1 MNMTQLNVVKTYKI
15 YIGGQFP
22 RTESGRTY
30 VVNDANGNP
39 IANVCQSS
47 KKDIRNAV
55 QVARKAFGSWSERS
69 AFNRGQ
75 ILYRMAEML
84 EGRKTQFME
93 ELAQQGQ
100 SMESAKHEIQLCID
114 RIVYYAG
121 WCDKY
126 QQLLSSV
133 NPVNSS
139 HFNFSMAEP
148 MGVVGILADQN
159 TSLLGLVSQLMP
171 VIAGGNTVVLIA
183 SEALPLC
190 SISFAEV
197 LETSDLPSGVV
208 NILTGSATELL
219 PTLAEHMDVNAIFL
233 SNAAAEM
240 VKSTQLSSIDNLKRV
255 LVMDR
260 DWHQESAQGINYIA
274 SFQEIK
280 TTWHP
285 IEQIGGATSSY

>member
-1 MNMTQLNVVKTYKI
+1 MAQLNVLKTYKI

-22 RTESGRTY
+22 RTESGRYY
-30 VVNDANGNP
+30 VVKDAEGNP

-55 QVARKAFGSWSERS
+55 QAARKAFGTWSERS

-75 ILYRMAEML
+75 ILYRIAEML
-84 EGRKTQFME
+84 EGRKTQFIE
-93 ELAQQGQ
+93 ELTQQGQ
-100 SMESAKHEIQLCID
+100 SLESATNEIEKSID

-126 QQLLSSV
+126 QQILSSV

-139 HFNFSMAEP
+139 HFNFSVAEP
-148 MGVVGILADQN
+148 TGVVGILAESS
-159 TSLLGLVSQLMP
+159 TGLIGLISQMMP
-171 VIAGGNTVVLIA
+171 VIAGGNTAVLIA
-183 SEALPLC
+183 SEVLPLC

-197 LETSDLPSGVV
+197 LETSDLPAGVV
-208 NILTGSATELL
+208 NILTGSADEML

-233 SNAAAEM
+233 SNAVAEM

-255 LVMDR
+255 IVRND
-260 DWHQESAQGINYIA
+260 DWTQETNQGIRFIS